1 MEYHE
6 KILLLVAGLLIV
18 LAVYLALQPQAP
30 AEGPANATTNS
41 SAAEALLMKGL
52 LFGAGQENYSYSYR
66 DVSDGYRI
74 TYSLARNGNG
84 STLEIR
90 NPLSYKNAYFLP
102 NETILCITYGAE
114 SGCASVKG
122 VSDLNNYLNSLEAKF
137 FNDGVIR
144 RNRDDLAYLL
154 YHGYARIE
162 PGTPAAS
169 VEGHPCTA
177 VSYTLDFSN
186 MTVDE
191 AGRFGVGLNTPRTFS
206 WRMCID
212 NSTGYVWERSFNY
225 SAAGAQHSYASTMLS
240 FTPGPAALAPPPEN
254 LTGDVVAILLEE
266 KEQQIRLANCYLSR
280 QGDELDRCIASI
292 ALEIRRKD
300 LCDYAGGRRDRC
312 LVSLVPVT
320 RDAALCQAIESVSY
334 RDDCFIELAGAYR
347 NSTWCSS
354 LQNASKAEFC
364 MGVASR
370 NQTNG
375 GLDVQKFLEY
385 VENRTA
391 GNSSNR
397 SNGTG

>member
-6 KILLLVAGLLIV
+6 KILLAVAALLIV
-18 LAVYLALQPQAP
+18 LAVYFALQSPVPQAGGN
-30 AEGPANATTNS
+30 ATANA

-52 LFGAGQENYSYSYR
+52 LFGAGQEGYAYSYR

-74 TYSLARNGNG
+74 TYSLARNGNE
-84 STLEIR
+84 STMEVR
-90 NPLSYKNAYFLP
+90 NPLSYKKLYFLS
-102 NETILCITYGAE
+102 NDTVLCITYGSR

-137 FNDGVIR
+137 FDDAVIR
-144 RNRDDLAYLL
+144 RNRDDLAYLI

-162 PGTPAAS
+162 PATSPGT
-169 VEGHPCTA
+169 VEGRPCTL
-177 VSYTLDFSN
+177 VSYALDFSN

-191 AGRFGVGLNTPRTFS
+191 ASRFGVGMNTPRAFS

-225 SAAGAQHSYASTMLS
+225 TAAGSQHGYTSTMLS
-240 FTPGPAALAPPPEN
+240 FSPGPAAIAPPPEN
-254 LTGDVVAILLEE
+254 LTGDVVDILLEE
-266 KEQQIRLANCYLSR
+266 KEQQIRLANCYLSK

-292 ALEIRRKD
+292 ALDIRMKG

-320 RDAALCQAIESVSY
+320 KDEGLCKAIESVSY
-334 RDDCFIELAGAYR
+334 RDDCLIELAGAFR

-354 LQNASKAEFC
+354 LQNASKTEFC
-364 MGVASR
+364 LGVASR
-370 NQTNG
+370 NQTG
-375 GLDVQKFLEY
+375 SGIDIQKFLEY
-385 VENRTA
+385 VENKTA
-391 GNSSNR
+391 DNSSNR